1 MFNQNE
7 GSMDRCARS
16 VSGLAL
22 IAGGVMIAGNWGIV
36 LGVVGLVPLI
46 TGLTGW
52 CPLYSVFK
60 INTCK
65 MNDA

>member
-22 IAGGVMIAGNWGIV
+22 IAGGGMIAGSWGIV
-36 LGVVGLVPLI
+36 LGVAGLVPLI

-65 MNDA
+65 MKDA

>member
-16 VSGLAL
+16 VLGLAL
-22 IAGGVMIAGNWGIV
+22 IAGGMTVAGNWGIV

-52 CPLYSVFK
+52 CPLYRVFK

-65 MNDA
+65 MKDA

>member
-22 IAGGVMIAGNWGIV
+22 IACGVMIAGNWGIV

-65 MNDA
+65 MKDA